1 MRIAWYAAGTKG
13 IRPIPWT
20 IANATNVLVENIK
33 QTQSPLW
40 HNFVTGCNNVTFN
53 NINLHSIQSSGKQAQ
68 NTDGWDTYRSSN
80 VKILNSVVINGDD
93 CVSFKPN
100 STFITVENLSCT
112 GSHGISVGSLG
123 QYAGET
129 DIVANVLAKNIT
141 MINSSNGARIKAWGG
156 SNNPNSESGGGT
168 GYVRNITFQD
178 FTMINVDKPV
188 IIDQCYSTSAE
199 KCAQYPSQIE
209 ISDV

>member
-1 MRIAWYAAGTKG
+1 
-13 IRPIPWT
+13 
-20 IANATNVLVENIK
+20 
-33 QTQSPLW
+33 
-40 HNFVTGCNNVTFN
+40 VTFN

-80 VKILNSVVINGDD
+80 VKILNSVAVIGDD